1 MEELGGLL
9 ETVLYV
15 IGGTLGLAG
24 LILVV
29 KIINNMRIIDKK
41 TDSLKEEMDSRLD
54 DIKDLRQ
61 GKKPRSTS
69 KIQYKNKI

>member
-41 TDSLKEEMDSRLD
+41 TDSLKEEMDSRLG

>member
-1 MEELGGLL
+1 MESLGGML

>member
-69 KIQYKNKI
+69 KIHYKNKI

>member
-15 IGGTLGLAG
+15 VGGTLGLAG

-29 KIINNMRIIDKK
+29 KIINNMRKIDKK

-54 DIKDLRQ
+54 DIKNLRQ

>member
-61 GKKPRSTS
+61 GKKPRSTF
-69 KIQYKNKI
+69 KIQHKKKI

>member
-41 TDSLKEEMDSRLD
+41 TDSLKEEMDSRVG

>member
-41 TDSLKEEMDSRLD
+41 TDSLKEEIDSRLD

-69 KIQYKNKI
+69 KIQYKKKI

>member
-15 IGGTLGLAG
+15 IGGTFGLAG

-41 TDSLKEEMDSRLD
+41 TDSLKEEMDSRLG

>member
-1 MEELGGLL
+1 MEELGGLV

>member
-24 LILVV
+24 LILGV
-29 KIINNMRIIDKK
+29 KIINNMRIIDK
-41 TDSLKEEMDSRLD
+41 
-54 DIKDLRQ
+54 
-61 GKKPRSTS
+61 
-69 KIQYKNKI
+69 

>member
-1 MEELGGLL
+1 MEDLGGVL

-41 TDSLKEEMDSRLD
+41 TDSLKEEMDSRLG

>member
-1 MEELGGLL
+1 M

>member
-15 IGGTLGLAG
+15 VGGTLGLAG

-29 KIINNMRIIDKK
+29 KIINNMRKIDKK

>member
-69 KIQYKNKI
+69 KIQYKNNI

>member
-15 IGGTLGLAG
+15 VGGTLGLAG

-41 TDSLKEEMDSRLD
+41 TDSLKEDLDSRLD